1 MEELLLPLVSYTKKV
16 IWNAW
21 MKVIIMSYILCG
33 SVYFSMSNMCRK
45 AITFGFLRCTES
57 VKPLE
62 MVITNSSA
70 WTSPNSR

>member
-33 SVYFSMSNMCRK
+33 SV
-45 AITFGFLRCTES
+45 
-57 VKPLE
+57 
-62 MVITNSSA
+62 
-70 WTSPNSR
+70 